1 MRWEGR
7 EESENVRDR
16 RRMPVSGGVAVGGGL
31 GMLVLALIIAFMG
44 GDPRALL
51 EQAGQNPQAAGGGG
65 EVAVSAK
72 DEAKFQAQEPLVRF
86 VKVVVKD
93 TEDVWTHLAPE
104 IGQMVRNPQFQY
116 KAPFLDIFNGT
127 TTSRCGTATAAV
139 GPFYCPADETVYI
152 DLDFFQELQQR
163 FKAPGDFAMAYVI
176 AHEVGHHVQNQVGLS
191 AQVQRKQASLSK
203 EEGNQWSVRLELQA
217 DYLAGV
223 WAHHAQKMKDILERG
238 DLEEALNAASRIGDD
253 VLQKQATGHVRPD
266 GFTHGTAKQRVYW
279 LRAGLKSGDLSK
291 MMEPFELEYEDL

>member
-16 RRMPVSGGVAVGGGL
+16 RRSPVSGGMAVGGGL
-31 GMLVLALIIAFMG
+31 GMLILALIIAFMG

-51 EQAGQNPQAAGGGG
+51 EQAGPQPQAAGGG
-65 EVAVSAK
+65 EVAVSPQ
-72 DEAKFQAQEPLVRF
+72 DEAKFKAQEPLVRF
-86 VKVVVKD
+86 VKVVLKD
-93 TEDVWTHLAPE
+93 TEDVWTHLSPE
-104 IGQMVRNPQFQY
+104 IGQMVKNRQFQY
-116 KAPFLDIFNGT
+116 KKPSLEIFNGS
-127 TTSRCGTATAAV
+127 TTSRCGAASSAV

-152 DLDFFQELQQR
+152 DLDFFTELQQR

-191 AQVQRKQASLSK
+191 AQVQRKQASLSQA
-203 EEGNQWSVRLELQA
+203 EGNQWSVRLELQA

-253 VLQKQATGHVRPD
+253 VLPEASHRSCT
-266 GFTHGTAKQRVYW
+266 T
-279 LRAGLKSGDLSK
+279 
-291 MMEPFELEYEDL
+291 